1 MTLKVQHK
9 RSAVSGKVPL
19 PADLDFGEIA
29 VNYHASGPAIYVK
42 DTAGAIRNIGSLTG
56 ALVFKGSKAPGDAAP
71 GTPASGDIWVMSAA
85 GTMAASWIG
94 VAGLAVVKG
103 ETIAWDGSEWI
114 SLGFDQPT
122 TDATETVKG
131 IVELATAAET
141 TTGTSN
147 TLAVHPAG
155 LKVELDKKL
164 NKNIATLPALP

>member
-9 RSAVSGKVPL
+9 RSAVSGKAPL

-42 DTAGAIRNIGSLTG
+42 DTAGAIRKIGSLTG

-131 IVELATAAET
+131 IAE
-141 TTGTSN
+141 
-147 TLAVHPAG
+147 
-155 LKVELDKKL
+155 
-164 NKNIATLPALP
+164 IATTAEVKAGTDDQRIVTPLKLK